1 MDNLKEVILSELST
15 IQREGINDLLNYISN
30 KTDYF
35 IAPASTNYH
44 SNYIGGLAEHSHKVT
59 QLFREK
65 NEKFNLGLSE
75 DTIKIC
81 GYFHDLCKVCFY
93 VKGKKNVKEGKK
105 PDGRD
110 NWVEKEIWEI
120 NDQLPLGHGEKSIIL
135 LQRFI
140 SLSTEEVMIIR
151 WHMGLPE
158 DYASKKSYEKA
169 VEKYKSIIAFHS
181 ADLESSY
188 LLEEVRK

>member
-1 MDNLKEVILSELST
+1 MDNFKEIILTELST
-15 IQREGINDLLNYISN
+15 IQREGINELIDYLSN

-35 IAPASTNYH
+35 TAPASTKYH
-44 SNYIGGLAEHSHKVT
+44 SNFEGGLAEHSHKVT

-65 NEKFNLGLSE
+65 NERFNLGLSE

-81 GYFHDLCKVCFY
+81 GYGHDICKCCFY
-93 VKGKKNVKEGKK
+93 SKGKKNVKEGKK

-110 NWVEKEIWEI
+110 NWVEKEVWEI
-120 NDQLPLGHGEKSIIL
+120 DDKLPLGHGEKSIIL

-140 SLSTEEVMIIR
+140 PLSTEEVMIIR
-151 WHMGLPE
+151 WHMGIPE
-158 DYASKKSYEKA
+158 DYMSKKSYEKA
-169 VEKYKSIIAFHS
+169 TEKYKSIIAFHS

-188 LLEEVRK
+188 LLEEVKK